1 MYSGKIYKISSSGG
15 LPYYGS
21 TCLSLAKRFQLHL
34 KNGNK
39 YSVKIHLE
47 QPDIKIELIENF
59 PCESKTDLLI
69 RERFHIEN
77 NECCNKR
84 RPYRSKKEQMI
95 YQNNYFNTDYWK
107 EYHKIYNKTRYL
119 RVLPFYLGI

>member
-84 RPYRSKKEQMI
+84 RPYRK
-95 YQNNYFNTDYWK
+95 
-107 EYHKIYNKTRYL
+107 
-119 RVLPFYLGI
+119 